1 MAAPSMATENVA
13 HAVVGVAVAI
23 VVAKVVR
30 KGGIGAAVASGLIAA
45 LLHKVLDSP
54 VAKVMA
60 DHGIQL

>member
-23 VVAKVVR
+23 VVAKAVP
-30 KGGIGAAVASGLIAA
+30 KGGVGAAVASGPIAA